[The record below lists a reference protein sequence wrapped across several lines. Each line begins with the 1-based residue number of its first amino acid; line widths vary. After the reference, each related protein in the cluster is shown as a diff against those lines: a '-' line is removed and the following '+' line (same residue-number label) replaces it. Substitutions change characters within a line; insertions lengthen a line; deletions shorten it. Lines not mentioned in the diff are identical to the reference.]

1 MAESIMLLPPY
12 LKDVLLQTS
21 AAFAARHET
30 EKAPPRGARERL
42 HPIFVFNL
50 DELDMACFL
59 RGLHWRRSITYSR
72 SIRPRALN
80 VKRS

>member
-21 AAFAARHET
+21 MTLATRHKT

-42 HPIFVFNL
+42 HSIFVLNR
-50 DELDMACFL
+50 DKVGMACFL
-59 RGLHWRRSITYSR
+59 PRSLLA
-72 SIRPRALN
+72 PQHH
-80 VKRS
+80 